1 MSSLIL
7 YNPNYLYLLL
17 LLVPLIVWY
26 VVRNKHFTPKLMVSS
41 VAQLKNVKSS
51 TRRRLRHIPFILRCL
66 VVVLVIVA
74 LARPQSTE
82 NKNNV
87 STEGIDIVLA
97 MDISSSMLARDFKP
111 DRISAAKDVAIQFI
125 ADRPNDRIG
134 LVIFSGESFTQSPL
148 TTDHA
153 ALINLTKDVK
163 SGMLTDGTAIG
174 NGLAT
179 AVARLKESKS
189 KSKVIIL
196 MTDGVNNLGEVAPL
210 TAAEIAKTFGIRV
223 YTIGVGTRGKA
234 LTPMATDFGV
244 QMGYADVQID
254 EDMLRKVSQITGG
267 EYFRATDN
275 TKLSEIYNK
284 INELERTKFQVDKY
298 TKRSEEYGLFIL
310 LAIGILLVEALFRY
324 SILKRIP

>member
-1 MSSLIL
+1 MFSMIL
-7 YNPNYLYLLL
+7 YNPNFLYLLL

-26 VVRNKHFTPKLMVSS
+26 VVRNKHFTPKLTVSS
-41 VAQLKNVKSS
+41 VAQLKNVRSS
-51 TRRRLRHIPFILRCL
+51 TRRRLRHVPSILRCL
-66 VVVLVIVA
+66 AIALIIVA

-82 NKNNV
+82 NKNDV
-87 STEGIDIVLA
+87 TTEGVDIVLA
-97 MDISSSMLARDFKP
+97 MDISSSMLAQDFKP
-111 DRISAAKDVAIQFI
+111 DRISAAKNVAVQFI
-125 ADRPNDRIG
+125 TDRPNDRIG
-134 LVIFSGESFTQSPL
+134 MVVFSGESFTQSPL

-153 ALINLTKDVK
+153 ALINLTKDIK
-163 SGMLTDGTAIG
+163 SGMLQDGTAIG

-179 AVARLKESKS
+179 SVARLKESKS
-189 KSKVIIL
+189 KSKVVIL

-254 EDMLRKVSQITGG
+254 ENVLRKISQITGG

-275 TKLSEIYNK
+275 TKLAEIYNK
-284 INELERTKFQVDKY
+284 INELERTKFQVDRY
-298 TKRSEEYGLFIL
+298 TKRSEEFGLFVL
-310 LAIGILLVEALFRY
+310 LAIATLLFEVLFRY
-324 SILKRIP
+324 LILKRIP

>member
-17 LLVPLIVWY
+17 LLVPLVVWY
-26 VVRNKHFTPKLMVSS
+26 VLRNKHFTPKLTVSS

-51 TRRRLRHIPFILRCL
+51 TRRRLRHIPFIFRCL
-66 VVVLVIVA
+66 VVVLIIVA

-134 LVIFSGESFTQSPL
+134 LVVFSGESFTQSPL

-196 MTDGVNNLGEVAPL
+196 MTDGENNLGEVAPL

-244 QMGYADVQID
+244 QMGYADVKID
-254 EDMLRKVSQITGG
+254 EDMLRKVSQISGG

-284 INELERTKFQVDKY
+284 INELERTKFQVDRY

-310 LAIGILLVEALFRY
+310 LALGILLVEALFRY

>member
-1 MSSLIL
+1 MGSLIL
-7 YNPNYLYLLL
+7 YNPSYLYLLI

-26 VVRNKHFTPKLMVSS
+26 IIRNKHFTPKLTVSS
-41 VAQLKNVKSS
+41 VAQLTFVKSS
-51 TRRRLRHIPFILRCL
+51 TRRRLRHIPFILRCVAIAL
-66 VVVLVIVA
+66 IIFA
-74 LARPQSTE
+74 LARPQSTQ

-111 DRISAAKDVAIQFI
+111 DRISAAKNVAVQFI
-125 ADRPNDRIG
+125 TDRPNDRIG
-134 LVIFSGESFTQSPL
+134 MVVFSGESFTQSPL

-153 ALINLTKDVK
+153 ALINLTKDIK
-163 SGMLTDGTAIG
+163 SGMLQDGTAIG

-179 AVARLKESKS
+179 AVARLKESTS

-223 YTIGVGTRGKA
+223 YTIGIGTRGKA
-234 LTPMATDFGV
+234 LTPTPTDFGV
-244 QMGYADVQID
+244 QLVYADVQID
-254 EDMLRKVSQITGG
+254 EGILRKISSVTGG

-275 TKLSEIYNK
+275 TKLAEIYSK
-284 INELERTKFQVDKY
+284 INELERTKFMVDRY
-298 TKRSEEYGLFIL
+298 TKRSEEFGFFVVLSVLAL
-310 LAIGILLVEALFRY
+310 LAEVLFRY
-324 SILKRIP
+324 LILRRIP

>member
-1 MSSLIL
+1 MGSLIL
-7 YNPNYLYLLL
+7 YNPSYLYLLI

-26 VVRNKHFTPKLMVSS
+26 IIRNKHFTPKLTVSS
-41 VAQLKNVKSS
+41 VAQLTFVKSS
-51 TRRRLRHIPFILRCL
+51 TRRRLRHIPFILRCAAIAL
-66 VVVLVIVA
+66 IIFA
-74 LARPQSTE
+74 LARPQSTQ

-111 DRISAAKDVAIQFI
+111 DRISAAKNVAVQFI
-125 ADRPNDRIG
+125 TDRPNDRIG
-134 LVIFSGESFTQSPL
+134 MVVFSGESFTQSPL

-153 ALINLTKDVK
+153 ALINLTKDIK
-163 SGMLTDGTAIG
+163 SGMLQDGTAIG

-179 AVARLKESKS
+179 AVARLKESTS

-223 YTIGVGTRGKA
+223 YTIGIGTRGKA
-234 LTPMATDFGV
+234 LTPTPTDFGV
-244 QMGYADVQID
+244 QLVYADVQID
-254 EDMLRKVSQITGG
+254 EGILRKISSVTGG

-275 TKLSEIYNK
+275 TKLAEIYSK
-284 INELERTKFQVDKY
+284 INELERTKFMVDRY
-298 TKRSEEYGLFIL
+298 TKRSEEFGFFVVLSVLAL
-310 LAIGILLVEALFRY
+310 LAEVLFRY
-324 SILKRIP
+324 LILRRIP

>member
-17 LLVPLIVWY
+17 LLVPLVVWY
-26 VVRNKHFTPKLMVSS
+26 VLRNKHFTPKLTVSS

-66 VVVLVIVA
+66 VVVLIIVA

-134 LVIFSGESFTQSPL
+134 LVVFSGESFTQSPL

-196 MTDGVNNLGEVAPL
+196 MTDGENNLGEVAPL

-244 QMGYADVQID
+244 QMGYADVKID
-254 EDMLRKVSQITGG
+254 EDMLRKVSQISGG

-284 INELERTKFQVDKY
+284 INELERTKFQVDRY
-298 TKRSEEYGLFIL
+298 TKRSEEYGFFIL
-310 LAIGILLVEALFRY
+310 LALGILLVEALFRY